1 MTRVHLCITQSPPPM
16 VYDQGYSDFYAL
28 LSYGDKRKAIAI
40 LDRVHAPFK
49 ALIADSGAFTFM
61 NGTAKNN
68 QIDWNRYAEEYA
80 DFVKQYHI
88 KNYIELD
95 LDAIIGLDAV
105 EQLREKL
112 TKIIGYPPIPVWHKS
127 RGWDYWLKM
136 CREYPYIAIGG
147 IVTKEIKRNEWP
159 FFQTMLGEAKKT
171 GAKVHALGCTPSDPE
186 FFKRYQFYSSDS
198 SSWTSTLRFSKYDY
212 WNGHKIVRRIRDGRV
227 DLAKARDFYDYTFTQ
242 WLKYQRYADR
252 L

>member
-16 VYDQGYSDFYAL
+16 VYQGGVSDFYAL
-28 LSYGDKRKAIAI
+28 LSYGDKKKAIAI
-40 LDRVHAPFK
+40 FERIKAPFK
-49 ALIADSGAFTFM
+49 GLIVDSGAFTFM
-61 NGTAKNN
+61 SGTASGTH
-68 QIDWNRYAEEYA
+68 IDWDRYAEEYA
-80 DFVKQYHI
+80 DFVSQYHAE
-88 KNYIELD
+88 NYIELD
-95 LDAIIGLDAV
+95 LDAIIGLDEV
-105 EQLREKL
+105 ERLRKKL
-112 TKIIGYPPIPVWHKS
+112 TKIVGYPPIPVWHKS

-136 CREYPYIAIGG
+136 CRDYPYIAIGG

-159 FFQTMLGEAKKT
+159 FFQTMLRESKKT
-171 GAKVHALGCTPSDPE
+171 GAKVHALGCTPSDPS

-198 SSWTSTLRFSKYDY
+198 SSWTSTMRFSKYDY
-212 WNGHKIVRRIRDGRV
+212 WNGSKIVRLNRDGRV